1 MKDTEKK
8 LEYVRLRASG
18 KSYSFIAK
26 ELGISKSTCSSWEKE
41 LKTDIETLRQGSL
54 QELYT
59 SYNMTREARIT
70 KLGKALESIDEA
82 LAQKDLA
89 ELPADKLLELKLK
102 YERGL
107 KTEYTEPLADAGAD
121 TVKGLLEQYNKL
133 YTASQSGQYSPA
145 QIKAQ
150 LSILEAKRTAINAL
164 EADIFNFGV
173 C

>member
-1 MKDTEKK
+1 M
-8 LEYVRLRASG
+8 
-18 KSYSFIAK
+18 
-26 ELGISKSTCSSWEKE
+26 
-41 LKTDIETLRQGSL
+41 
-54 QELYT
+54 
-59 SYNMTREARIT
+59 RE
-70 KLGKALESIDEA
+70 
-82 LAQKDLA
+82 
-89 ELPADKLLELKLK
+89 
-102 YERGL
+102 L